1 MRLTLLPIVAA
12 LFLAQAAKARPAHLK
27 ALADYVGPG
36 ILKAVNDCR
45 TCHLPGSEDD
55 KPHNTFGKRVA
66 GWRKDRRQAGLP
78 NDIPAAL
85 DALADE
91 DADKDG
97 AANLVEV
104 LAGRLPGELADVP
117 TLAEKAEGTRK
128 LVALRAAR
136 ADYVWKPFQP
146 VRRPAVPA
154 VKNAAWARNPIDAF
168 VAEVHQKLGLSPRP
182 EAGRAVLLRRVY
194 LDLIGLPPT
203 PEQLHAFLKD
213 SSPTA
218 YEKVVDELLR
228 SPQYGETQAR
238 HWMDVWRYS
247 DWAGFGAEV
256 RDSQPHIWRWRDWI
270 VESLNA
276 DRGYDQ
282 MVRQMLAAD
291 ELSPTDPDALRA
303 TGFLVRN
310 WYKFSREIVLDRTV
324 EHTAKAFLGLTVNCA
339 KCHDHMYDPIPQ
351 SEFYAFRAIF
361 QAHDI
366 RTDRLPGQPDLKKDG
381 LVRVYDAHPAA
392 PTYLFVRGNDKDPDK
407 SKPIPPGVPAA
418 LGGPAFAVKPVN
430 LPPLAVAPDNR
441 PFVIAET
448 RAANEA
454 AIAAA
459 RSADLGARAKLGTVL
474 LGTNP
479 WSIVGRLPVLQARDD
494 HRALTAGEQRL
505 AELRRDVFAALLTV
519 EGTDQKTSPDE
530 WKAAATRAG
539 TLQREQALVEARK
552 GVAVARLARWKPTP
566 ANQPAPAKKLADAEA
581 ALVKAEAAMKIPP
594 SPKFTPRPVTK
605 YPSTSTGRRTALA
618 NWIANAQNPLTAR
631 VAVNHLWLRRFGT
644 GLVPTVFDFGK
655 NGQPPTHPK
664 LLDWLAAEL
673 VARQWS
679 LKDVHRL
686 IVTSSTYRMESSHDA
701 ANAARDQDN
710 RYLWRM
716 PARRMTAEAVRDAV
730 LFVAGELD
738 PAAGGPEVDHN
749 AGMTVKRRSLY
760 FRHAPEKQMVFLEL
774 FDAASP
780 TECYRR
786 SESVVP
792 QQALALANSPL
803 TQAQSRVLAG
813 KLSGRHADDPTFV
826 RSAFE
831 TVLSRP
837 ATLAEVEMCQ
847 KFLDDQAALY
857 AAKGLTPTGGG
868 PVTVPPATDPKQR
881 ARESL
886 VHVLMNHNDFVTV
899 R

>member
-1 MRLTLLPIVAA
+1 MRHGPLVAFA
-12 LFLAQAAKARPAHLK
+12 LLFLVLPLQAKPAHLK
-27 ALADYVGPG
+27 SLGDYVGPS
-36 ILKAVNDCR
+36 IPKAVNDCR
-45 TCHLPGSEDD
+45 TCHLPDAGEE
-55 KPHNTFGKRVA
+55 KPHNVFGKRVA
-66 GWRKDRRQAGLP
+66 DWRKDRRKAGLA
-78 NDIPAAL
+78 NDVPLAL

-91 DADKDG
+91 DADRDG
-97 AANLVEV
+97 APNLVEV
-104 LAGRLPGELADVP
+104 LAGRLPGDPKDLP
-117 TLAEKAEGTRK
+117 TLAEKADGTKK
-128 LVALRAAR
+128 LAALRAAR
-136 ADYVWKPFQP
+136 ADYVWEPFRP
-146 VRRPAVPA
+146 VKRPAVPV
-154 VKNAAWARNPIDAF
+154 VKNAAWVRNPIDAF
-168 VAEVHQKLGLSPRP
+168 VAEQHERNGLMPRP
-182 EAGRAVLLRRVY
+182 EATKAILLRRVY

-203 PEQLHAFLKD
+203 PAQLHDFLND
-213 SSPTA
+213 PSPTA
-218 YEKVVDELLR
+218 YEKVVDALLR
-228 SPQYGETQAR
+228 SPQYGEAQAR

-270 VESLNA
+270 VESLNG
-276 DRGYDQ
+276 DKGYDR
-282 MVRQMLAAD
+282 MVREMLAAD
-291 ELSPTDPDALRA
+291 EFAPENADSLRA

-324 EHTAKAFLGLTVNCA
+324 EHTAKAFLGLTLNCA

-351 SEFYAFRAIF
+351 TDFYAFRAIF
-361 QAHDI
+361 QPQDI
-366 RTDRLPGQPDLKKDG
+366 RTDRLPGEADLKKDG
-381 LVRVYDAHPAA
+381 LVRVYDAHVSA
-392 PTYLFVRGNDKDPDK
+392 PTYLFVRGNDKEPNT

-418 LGGPAFAVKPVN
+418 LDGPAFAVKPVD
-430 LPPLAVAPDNR
+430 LPPFAVAPDNR

-448 RAANEA
+448 RKANDA
-454 AIAAA
+454 AIGTA
-459 RSADLGARAKLGTVL
+459 RNAETTARAKLGTVL
-474 LGTNP
+474 FGATG
-479 WSIVGRLPVLQARDD
+479 WSAVGRLPVLQAREE
-494 HRALTAGEQRL
+494 HRSVTAAENRL
-505 AELRRDVFAALLTV
+505 ATLRRDVFEAIVTA
-519 EGTDQKTSPDE
+519 EGIDQKAKPDE
-530 WKAAATRAG
+530 WKSAATKAG
-539 TLQREQALVEARK
+539 TLQREQAVADAK
-552 GVAVARLARWKPTP
+552 KAVAAAKLARWQPTP

-581 ALVKAEAAMKIPP
+581 ALVKAEAALKMPP
-594 SPKFTPRPVTK
+594 APTFTPRDIK
-605 YPSTSTGRRTALA
+605 RYPATSTGRRLALA
-618 NWIANAQNPLTAR
+618 NWIADQSNPLTAR

-644 GLVPTVFDFGK
+644 GLVPSVFDFGR

-679 LKDVHRL
+679 LKEVHRF
-686 IVTSSTYRMESSHDA
+686 IVTSATYRMDSAHDS
-701 ANAARDQDN
+701 ANAARDVDN

-716 PARRMTAEAVRDAV
+716 PSRRMTAEAVRDAV

-738 PAAGGPEVDHN
+738 LTAGGPELDHN

-803 TQAQSRVLAG
+803 TQVQSRVLAR
-813 KLSGRHADDPTFV
+813 KLAARHADETEFLKA
-826 RSAFE
+826 AFE

-837 ATLAEVEMCQ
+837 ATAAELNTCRQFLVE
-847 KFLDDQAALY
+847 QAWLY
-857 AAKGLTPTGGG
+857 TSKGLTSAGGQG
-868 PVTVPPATDPKQR
+868 LPVPPAAEPKAR